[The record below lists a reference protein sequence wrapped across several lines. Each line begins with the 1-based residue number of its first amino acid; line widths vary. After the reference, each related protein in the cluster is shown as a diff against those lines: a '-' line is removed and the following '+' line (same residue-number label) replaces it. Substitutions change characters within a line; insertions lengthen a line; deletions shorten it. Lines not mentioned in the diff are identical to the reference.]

1 MRAPTATPR
10 EISVWWPLIILASV
24 LLLLALTPA
33 LSQTSQGGK
42 ADKGPDE
49 ITLFNEGSILYQRN
63 CTNCHG
69 TRAKGDGQVA
79 RLLTVKPTD
88 LTQLAANNG
97 GEFPADEVFKAIDGR
112 KGILGHGMRDM
123 PIWGDVFLSED
134 GGPDAEAA
142 AQRKIQS
149 LVMYLKKIQD
159 K

>member
-1 MRAPTATPR
+1 MRAQTASSR
-10 EISVWWPLIILASV
+10 EVSLWWPLIILAAV
-24 LLLLALTPA
+24 LLLLALAPA
-33 LSQTSQGGK
+33 LSQE
-42 ADKGPDE
+42 ADHDAE

-69 TRAKGDGQVA
+69 FRAKGDGQVA
-79 RLLTVKPTD
+79 RLLTVKPAD
-88 LTQLAANNG
+88 LTQLALNNDG
-97 GEFPADEVFKAIDGR
+97 VYPAEEVRETIDGR

-134 GGPDAEAA
+134 GAPDAEAA

-149 LVMYLKKIQD
+149 LVVYLKKIQA